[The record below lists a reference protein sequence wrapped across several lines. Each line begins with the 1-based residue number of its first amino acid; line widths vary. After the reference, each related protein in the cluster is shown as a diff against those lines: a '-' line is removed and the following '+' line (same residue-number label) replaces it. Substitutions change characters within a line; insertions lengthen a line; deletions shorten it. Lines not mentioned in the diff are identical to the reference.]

1 MILFKMK
8 LDLFK
13 TKSIDDYKADWE
25 AAHAIGDKEGM
36 AKAHAG
42 AEALRAEAGYSG
54 GATGDE
60 FINIGTSTNRAV
72 SNGKNRDSNT
82 GVITTT
88 DKLKKEAASALAKG
102 STQGANAI
110 LSFLTDN
117 YGDSVAAGT
126 YNISKNDRGAEVPD
140 NWLAKSDN
148 GAGSMSLPSW
158 NQQNGWN
165 RNEIIFTGDA
175 GNPYVFAGGEIYK
188 IGRDDNL
195 ASGLSDE
202 ELLRRAIETGQV
214 DTSTWGT
221 GNGGGGNAPA
231 GGGNTPYA
239 RSAYS
244 SGSSGPALGPNGYP
258 IANGNYPNSGWEP
271 YVNDILAQMSRTL
284 TNPPEFNY
292 QGSEWDAI
300 REALAK
306 QYVNQNYTDWTQ
318 GDEYAA
324 LRDRYTDMGRQ
335 AMQDTL
341 GQVSSRTGGL
351 ASSYAGSAAQQAMNS
366 YMAQLE
372 PQARQQFASLMDTI
386 LGQWN
391 TAGSM
396 ADLDYNRYVDKYGYD
411 RQNWLDTADGLNTMY
426 GAYTGQENQA
436 YNRFR
441 DDQNYAL
448 QQQQWNTDQDWKAKQ
463 WEQSLLEYQDSKD
476 ADARK
481 EAQDQINM
489 ILMSGGSLSDIP
501 ADLIER
507 SGWGT
512 ATLTAAERTAQQ
524 AIAEAKAKGTRRY
537 SGNPKGNPEAGD
549 GGTDWSSVE
558 AWVEKYGDD
567 AASNY
572 IGAHYRDLGYK
583 TKSEALADWQNHLL
597 EWDRTPAF
605 NEVSWIY
612 PQGSDVGGGP
622 DGGEYREPTIT
633 NTHGTDWVNVNG
645 FPGRVSFEELYD
657 MVQNGEVRET
667 YDRNKHAYTY
677 TYIQKR

>member
-72 SNGKNRDSNT
+72 SNGKMRDSNT

-88 DKLKKEAASALAKG
+88 DQLKKEAASALANG
-102 STQGANAI
+102 STQSANDI

-140 NWLAKSDN
+140 NWLAKSN
-148 GAGSMSLPSW
+148 HGAGTMSLPAW
-158 NQQNGWN
+158 DKQNGWN

-188 IGRDDNL
+188 IGQNNNL
-195 ASGLSDE
+195 ASGLSDD

-221 GNGGGGNAPA
+221 NGGASPAAGNGNS
-231 GGGNTPYA
+231 PYGVSGKA
-239 RSAYS
+239 
-244 SGSSGPALGPNGYP
+244 SGSSGSGPALNGYP
-258 IANGNYPNSGWEP
+258 IANGNYPNSGREP

-306 QYVNQNYTDWTQ
+306 QYVNQNYSDWTQ

-411 RQNWLDTADGLNTMY
+411 RQNWRDTAEGLNTMY
-426 GAYTGQENQA
+426 GHYSDLDNQA

-441 DDQNYAL
+441 DDQDYATSMM
-448 QQQQWNTDQDWKAKQ
+448 QWDANQDWKAKE
-463 WEQSLLEYQDSKD
+463 WEQALLEYQDDKD
-476 ADARK
+476 AAARK
-481 EAQDQINM
+481 EAQNQIQM
-489 ILMSGGSLSDIP
+489 ILASGGSLADIP
-501 ADLIER
+501 ADLISQ

-512 ATLTAAERTAQQ
+512 ATLAAAERQAQADIAAAKSKGRSSGGGGSKKTAKPNLTYAQVTKRIEEAVKANRMPSEADIAAYEYYAGEGAFDYDFGLAITDDFGEERTIPVIGNDGQVQWLTPTTAAEYV
-524 AIAEAKAKGTRRY
+524 ENGTYSVYEDEDGMWLSPVGGSY
-537 SGNPKGNPEAGD
+537 SGG
-549 GGTDWSSVE
+549 
-558 AWVEKYGDD
+558 
-567 AASNY
+567 
-572 IGAHYRDLGYK
+572 
-583 TKSEALADWQNHLL
+583 KS
-597 EWDRTPAF
+597 R
-605 NEVSWIY
+605 
-612 PQGSDVGGGP
+612 
-622 DGGEYREPTIT
+622 R
-633 NTHGTDWVNVNG
+633 
-645 FPGRVSFEELYD
+645 
-657 MVQNGEVRET
+657 
-667 YDRNKHAYTY
+667 
-677 TYIQKR
+677 

>member
-1 MILFKMK
+1 MILFRMK

-72 SNGKNRDSNT
+72 SGGKNRDSNT

-88 DKLKKEAASALAKG
+88 DKLKKEAASALANG
-102 STQGANAI
+102 STQSANAI

-117 YGDSVAAGT
+117 YGDDVAAGT

-165 RNEIIFTGDA
+165 RNEIIFTGDK

-188 IGRDDNL
+188 VGQNNNL

-221 GNGGGGNAPA
+221 NGGASPAAGNGNS
-231 GGGNTPYA
+231 PYGVSGRA
-239 RSAYS
+239 
-244 SGSSGPALGPNGYP
+244 SGSSGSGPAPNGYP
-258 IANGNYPNSGWEP
+258 IANGDYPNSGWEP

-306 QYVNQNYTDWTQ
+306 QYVNQNYSDWTQ

-489 ILMSGGSLSDIP
+489 ILMSGGSLADIP
-501 ADLIER
+501 ADLIEQ

-524 AIAEAKAKGTRRY
+524 AIADAKKTGRSSGSRSSSKTKPSLTYAQYTKRIEEAIKAGRRPSDADIAGYEYYAGEGAFDYDFGLPMTDDFGEERTIPVVGNDGTIEWLTPTTASKY
-537 SGNPKGNPEAGD
+537 ALSGMYSVYEDEDGMWLSPEGGNPSGGQSGNEGQDLLLTRPTKD
-549 GGTDWSSVE
+549 T
-558 AWVEKYGDD
+558 KY
-567 AASNY
+567 
-572 IGAHYRDLGYK
+572 
-583 TKSEALADWQNHLL
+583 KS
-597 EWDRTPAF
+597 R
-605 NEVSWIY
+605 
-612 PQGSDVGGGP
+612 
-622 DGGEYREPTIT
+622 
-633 NTHGTDWVNVNG
+633 
-645 FPGRVSFEELYD
+645 
-657 MVQNGEVRET
+657 
-667 YDRNKHAYTY
+667 K
-677 TYIQKR
+677 